1 MLLIIPIIPAALA
14 LLGTAKFVIITIG
27 GLIVASAVL
36 KASKSVVDLV
46 KDGKV
51 GLEAKKVIKKISD
64 YDEQIADI
72 VMEKKLRFDNAIFTD
87 EIEKIKKYLEK
98 VEIKKKDIE
107 RIKRG
112 KWNFK
117 NYVIKII
124 VKK

>member
-1 MLLIIPIIPAALA
+1 MLLIIPIIPATLA

-27 GLIVASAVL
+27 GLIVAPAVL

-72 VMEKKLRFDNAIFTD
+72 VIEKKLRFDNAIFTD

-98 VEIKKKDIE
+98 VEIKKKEVE
-107 RIKRG
+107 RIKKG
-112 KWNFK
+112 K
-117 NYVIKII
+117 
-124 VKK
+124 